1 MYGAHS
7 NVLDLHASYERAFV
21 KIYRLVPLTG
31 SAVFPSTGS
40 GTVERQAQGPWRDRL
55 RDRRGALG
63 SWGDASTGSATA
75 SSGAGGTD
83 SGSAPKSNKDK
94 IV

>member
-40 GTVERQAQGPWRDRL
+40 GTVERQAQGPQRGSGIVGRCFDRL
-55 RDRRGALG
+55 SNRKLRGRGDRLG
-63 SWGDASTGSATA
+63 ECS
-75 SSGAGGTD
+75 
-83 SGSAPKSNKDK
+83 K
-94 IV
+94 V